1 MKVKEKYSPD
11 FKNENDRF
19 FEDIIQ
25 KELKVKDNMTLF
37 EIKKKD
43 NGLFY
48 SKYLLYD
55 DKYNVSYV
63 QFFVPNPRLNDKA
76 KDFYLKYQQGARTFM
91 EDFFDVYVGD
101 KEDLP
106 SQFKDMEV
114 DMEFEDSYEET
125 GERSVILKII
135 DSDILVGI
143 IELSCKE
150 KSVQLAK
157 NIINYFAGN
166 PIEFNWKDLKF
177 DMEEVC
183 EQ

>member
-1 MKVKEKYSPD
+1 MKVKEKYSPE
-11 FKNENDRF
+11 FKKGNEGY

-25 KELKVKDNMTLF
+25 KELKKKDDMTLF

-43 NGLFY
+43 DGLFF

-55 DKYNVSYV
+55 NKFNISYIE
-63 QFFVPNPRLNDKA
+63 FFVPNPRIGSKE
-76 KDFYLKYQQGARTFM
+76 KDFYLKYQHGARTFM
-91 EDFFDVYVGD
+91 EDFFDVYVGEKD
-101 KEDLP
+101 DLSSP
-106 SQFKDMEV
+106 FKNMEV
-114 DMEFEDSYEET
+114 DMEYEDSYEKT
-125 GERSVILKII
+125 GERSVILRII
-135 DSDILVGI
+135 DSDVLVGI

-157 NIINYFAGN
+157 NIINYFAGKS
-166 PIEFNWKDLKF
+166 IEFDWKDLKF